1 MRLLARLI
9 GSWLYV
15 VGLGLDVVG
24 FSLSL
29 VAVRSLPLFVV
40 QAVLASFLAI
50 TAVLAAVF
58 LHMPLSRRDRIALT
72 VVILGLVLV
81 AASATEDRSVE
92 ASTAEIRGVLL
103 VAILLA
109 LSAVPAARLSGA
121 RSAAVLGAVAGLAYG
136 ATAVA
141 ARVLPDDL
149 SVETLLRS
157 PATWSLGLAGVVALL
172 TYSIALQRGSV
183 MQATAP
189 VVVGETVLPALVGV
203 LLLGDQP
210 RPGWGWVG
218 AVGFALAVA
227 GAVGLAN
234 HGEVND

>member
-1 MRLLARLI
+1 MRLLARLLA
-9 GSWLYV
+9 SWLYV
-15 VGLGLDVVG
+15 VGLGLDVAG
-24 FSLSL
+24 FGLSL

-50 TAVLAAVF
+50 TAVLGAVF
-58 LHMPLSRRDRIALT
+58 LRMPLSRRDRIALT
-72 VVILGLVLV
+72 IVMLGLVLV

-92 ASTAEIRGVLL
+92 ASTAEIRGILL
-103 VAILLA
+103 VAVLLA
-109 LSAVPAARLSGA
+109 LAAVPAARLSGA
-121 RSAAVLGAVAGLAYG
+121 RSAAMLGAVAGLAYG

-141 ARVLPDDL
+141 ARMLSADL

-157 PATWSLGLAGVVALL
+157 PATWALGMGGVVAVLA
-172 TYSIALQRGSV
+172 YSIALQRGSV

-189 VVVGETVLPALVGV
+189 VVVGETIAPALVGL

-227 GAVGLAN
+227 GAVALAN
-234 HGEVND
+234 HGEVQD

>member
-1 MRLLARLI
+1 MRLLARLL

-24 FSLSL
+24 FGLSL

-50 TAVLAAVF
+50 TAVLGAVF
-58 LHMPLSRRDRIALT
+58 LRMPLGRRDRLALAL
-72 VVILGLVLV
+72 VMLGLVLV

-103 VAILLA
+103 VAVLLA
-109 LSAVPAARLSGA
+109 LAAVAAARLSGA
-121 RSAAVLGAVAGLAYG
+121 RSAAMLGAVAGLAYG

-141 ARVLPDDL
+141 ARMLPADL

-157 PATWSLGLAGVVALL
+157 PAIWALGLGGVVAVLA
-172 TYSIALQRGSV
+172 YSIALQRGSV

-189 VVVGETVLPALVGV
+189 VVMGETIAPALVGI

-210 RPGWGWVG
+210 RAGWGWVG

-234 HGEVND
+234 HAEVDD